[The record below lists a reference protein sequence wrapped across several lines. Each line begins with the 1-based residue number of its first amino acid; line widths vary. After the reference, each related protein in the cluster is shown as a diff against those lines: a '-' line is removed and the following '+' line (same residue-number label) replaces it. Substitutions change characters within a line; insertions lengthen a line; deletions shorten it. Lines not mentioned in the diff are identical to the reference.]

1 MDIISVY
8 QEKKTIKGT
17 AKTLKISESKVKKE
31 LISAGLISTPI
42 SQRVAR
48 LAALGYPVA
57 AIAKQTGLSH
67 KTVNVNMPYSRCRYK
82 NK

>member
-1 MDIISVY
+1 MDIIGTY
-8 QEKKTIKGT
+8 KDKKSIKAT
-17 AKTLKISESKVKKE
+17 AKALQISESKVKKE
-31 LISAGLISTPI
+31 LISAGLISTTV

-57 AIAKQTGLSH
+57 AIAKQAGLSP